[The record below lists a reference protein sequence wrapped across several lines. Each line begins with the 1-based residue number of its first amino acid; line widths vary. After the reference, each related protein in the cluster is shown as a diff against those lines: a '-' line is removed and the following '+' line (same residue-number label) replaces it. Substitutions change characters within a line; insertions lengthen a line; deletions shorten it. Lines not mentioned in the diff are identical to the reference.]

1 MAVDLSSEPIT
12 ETEVEDFCAEMM
24 KRLDIQRRNEHFCD
38 VIVEVG
44 SGDDQARLKAH
55 RIVLCAASPF
65 FYNAL
70 NSDMKEKKEGVIRL
84 KETSKAVMEE
94 VLEYLYTGY
103 VYINEQNAHDL
114 MAVADYFIIPSLKI
128 LSGKVIQQTLSLSNC
143 IVAYLSAMKYRCE
156 ELQKEARDFIQSN
169 FVTVA
174 KTEVFVNL
182 SSKEVEEW
190 ISSDDIIVEGE
201 EDIFEVVMKW
211 IEKSESRKQSLPD
224 LLRHVRFIYI
234 KRDFLFNVILSNPL
248 VKDNLECSN
257 LVLDAMKLAF
267 NGTDVCYFAQPPRNC
282 LKTHEDAIVA
292 CGSSN
297 ETICFIPSKN
307 KWYKLADMG
316 FRRPLVSQGMSS
328 CHGNLYFIGGSGYS
342 NCPAECYYPSIN
354 TWTPFKSFNQ
364 ELRLTSVA
372 TFQGALY
379 VIGGMDKDDR
389 KVNTVQEYNPDT
401 SLWREVVPLSI
412 ARNGVCAVA
421 DRNSLYAIGGFSDS
435 GKVDIVERFDPT
447 EKVWSRTAST
457 HNKRGDASGATVNQ
471 KIFIFGG
478 LDGEVPVPLSCEV
491 YDPAVNAWQV
501 IESAVSLRN
510 GFSSAVSFKG
520 KIFVCGQF
528 GGNYSEKYSLQMYD
542 VNRNEWHSCKDIPLS
557 SEKWSISCLRM
568 PREVLDTCGELGVS
582 MLSSPSISFSFGGV
596 PANSHI
602 GFRGLQATRRRR
614 R

>member
-1 MAVDLSSEPIT
+1 MAVELSSEPIT
-12 ETEVEDFCAEMM
+12 ETEVEDFCVEMM

-70 NSDMKEKKEGVIRL
+70 NSDMKEKDEGVIRL

-94 VLEYLYTGY
+94 VLEYLYTGH
-103 VYINEQNAHDL
+103 VDINEQNAYDL

-128 LSGKVIQQTLSLSNC
+128 LSGKIIQQTLSLSNC
-143 IVAYLSAMKYRCE
+143 IVAYLSAITYRCE

-174 KTEVFVNL
+174 KTEDFVNL

-190 ISSDDIIVEGE
+190 ISSDEIIVEGE
-201 EDIFEVVMKW
+201 EEVFEVVMKW
-211 IEKSESRKQSLPD
+211 IEKSESRKQCLPA
-224 LLRHVRFIYI
+224 LFRHIRFIYI

-297 ETICFIPSKN
+297 ETICFIPSEN

-316 FRRPLVSQGMSS
+316 FRRPLVSQAMSS

-342 NCPAECYYPSIN
+342 NCRAECYYPSIN
-354 TWTPFKSFNQ
+354 TWTSLKSFNQ
-364 ELRLTSVA
+364 ELKLTSVA

-389 KVNTVQEYNPDT
+389 KVNTVQEYNPDMN
-401 SLWREVVPLSI
+401 LWREVAPLSI

-421 DRNSLYAIGGFSDS
+421 DRNSLYAVGGFSDS
-435 GKVDIVERFDPT
+435 GRVGIAERFDPT

-478 LDGEVPVPLSCEV
+478 LESEVPVSHSCEV
-491 YDPAVNAWQV
+491 YDPVVDAWHV
-501 IESAVSLRN
+501 IESAVSLRS

-520 KIFVCGQF
+520 KIVLCGQF
-528 GGNYSEKYSLQMYD
+528 GENFSEKYSLQMYD

-557 SEKWSISCLRM
+557 SEKWRISCLRM
-568 PREVLDTCGELGVS
+568 PREVLDTCGELRVS
-582 MLSSPSISFSFGGV
+582 ILSPVSVSFGFGGV
-596 PANSHI
+596 PANSQI
-602 GFRGLQATRRRR
+602 GFGALQATPRRRR
-614 R
+614 